1 VTVDGCP
8 AHKAAGMGVMKDM
21 GMPSRAD
28 LEMQETSGQG
38 PGAASAQGHP
48 DKKKAGAGNPGK

>member
-1 VTVDGCP
+1 
-8 AHKAAGMGVMKDM
+8 MGVMKDM

-28 LEMQETSGQG
+28 LEMQEASGQG

-48 DKKKAGAGNPGK
+48 DKKKTGAGNPGK